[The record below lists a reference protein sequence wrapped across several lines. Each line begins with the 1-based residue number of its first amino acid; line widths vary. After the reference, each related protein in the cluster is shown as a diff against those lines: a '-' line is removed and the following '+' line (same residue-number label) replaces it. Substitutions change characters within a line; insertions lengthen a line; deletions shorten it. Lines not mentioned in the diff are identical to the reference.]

1 MGHYVEYGPR
11 LVNKCLPEPEI
22 HVSLCSAA
30 VQIMLVPSNY
40 HCPCIGYSMVNITV
54 NWQLESRDS
63 TESGLQ
69 KLKQKEKHNTGSL
82 GTTDLYRSWHVFP

>member
-1 MGHYVEYGPR
+1 
-11 LVNKCLPEPEI
+11 
-22 HVSLCSAA
+22 
-30 VQIMLVPSNY
+30 
-40 HCPCIGYSMVNITV
+40 MVNITV